1 MTPIPVAL
9 GIDPGK
15 SGGIALV
22 YADGSAEAHKMPET
36 ERDLLDTVLEMRE
49 RFDAHEAPPVAWI
62 EVVHAM
68 PKQGV
73 ASCFTFGKGYG
84 GVRMALLA
92 CGFALHEVQPAKWQG
107 ALGCRTGGDKNVSKR
122 RAQELFPAV
131 PKITHA
137 TADALLIAE
146 YGRRQVR

>member
-1 MTPIPVAL
+1 MTPLPVCI

-22 YADGSAEAHKMPET
+22 YSDGSAEAHKMPET
-36 ERDLLDTVLEMRE
+36 ERDLLDLARELVE
-49 RFDAHEAPPVAWI
+49 RFDAQEAPPVAWI

-73 ASCFTFGKGYG
+73 SSCFTFGKGYG
-84 GVRMALLA
+84 GVRMAFLS
-92 CGFALHEVQPAKWQG
+92 CGFALNEVQPAKWQG
-107 ALGCRTGGDKNVSKR
+107 ALGCRSGGEKNITKR
-122 RAQELFPAV
+122 RAQELFPSV
-131 PKITHA
+131 KKITHA